1 MESKKIKINLIDIG
15 SVGGIEEPWD
25 IRYVNNLIQFEPN
38 QSSVVKKNY
47 WKFPYAISN
56 ENKTQRFYVYGKNGT
71 GSSLKKQN
79 INWFKKY
86 HNLVSNFGDKKLNQS
101 WLARAELKE
110 SFDVKCVR
118 LDDFLNNHKK
128 NFKNINFEFMKSD
141 TQGSEWD
148 ILQGAKDFLSN
159 ECLGLELEL
168 FKYPLYENIK
178 LESEVKEFLFDY
190 GYRIAGWT
198 GYRNSL
204 LASSDYLFLKAKD
217 LDKEQKKVIDYIEK
231 IYSPKG
237 SERIIKKLSWI
248 NRCKRGLKKI
258 RNKN

>member
-1 MESKKIKINLIDIG
+1 MKIEKLKINLIDIG
-15 SVGGIEEPWD
+15 SVGGIEEPWQKKY
-25 IRYVNNLIQFEPN
+25 IKNLIQFEPN
-38 QSSVVKKNY
+38 ESALVKENY
-47 WKFPYAISN
+47 WKYPYAISDQ
-56 ENKTQRFYVYGKNGT
+56 NKMETFYVYGESGT

-79 INWFKKY
+79 IKWFEKN
-86 HNLVSNFGDKKLNQS
+86 HNLVSDFGERRLNES
-101 WLARAELKE
+101 WLERSKLIK

-128 NFKNINFEFMKSD
+128 NFKNIKFQFMKSD

>member
-1 MESKKIKINLIDIG
+1 MKINLIDIG

-25 IRYVNNLIQFEPN
+25 MRYVNNLIQFEPN
-38 QSSVVKKNY
+38 ESSVVEKNY
-47 WKFPYAISN
+47 WKYPFAISN
-56 ENKTQRFYVYGKNGT
+56 ENKTQRFYVYGENGT

-79 INWFKKY
+79 IKWFKKY
-86 HNLVSNFGDKKLNQS
+86 HNLVSDFGDKKLNQS
-101 WLARAELKE
+101 WIGRAELQK
-110 SFDVKCVR
+110 SFDVKCVK
-118 LDDFLNNHKK
+118 LDDFLNYHRK
-128 NFKNINFEFMKSD
+128 NYKNINFEFLKSD
-141 TQGSEWD
+141 TQGGEWD
-148 ILQGAKDFLSN
+148 ILQGAKNFLSN

-178 LESEVKEFLFDY
+178 LESEIKEFLFDY

-217 LDKEQKKVIDYIEK
+217 FDKEKKKLIDLIEM

-237 SERIIKKLSWI
+237 SERIIKKRSWI
-248 NRCKRGLKKI
+248 KRFKSGLKKFVI
-258 RNKN
+258 